1 MENVTKSSRGILMF
15 DSTKENGRKI
25 LIWFLNEMRDA
36 Q

>member
-1 MENVTKSSRGILMF
+1 MENVTKSSRSILMF

-25 LIWFLNEMRDA
+25 LICFLNEMRDA